1 MGIVIGVDIG
11 GSTTKICGFDS
22 NEQLISPLF
31 VKANDP
37 LASFYGAFGKF
48 TDENKISLEDIE
60 KVMITGVG
68 SSFVTSNSVYGLPT
82 VHVEEFNAIGLGGKF
97 LSNLDNAIVVSMGT
111 GTAIVHINGKKSNY
125 LGGTGMGG
133 GTLIGLS
140 KLLINVESIEHI
152 SSLAQ
157 DGDIS
162 NIDLRIAD
170 ITKKDII
177 PTLPGY
183 TTASNFGRVSDVASN
198 SDIAL
203 GTINLVFETIAMV
216 AIFAARSK
224 NIKDIVLTGNL
235 TRIPQCSKTFSLLSE
250 MFHVNFIIPDNSQY
264 GTVIGAALMA

>member
-22 NEQLISPLF
+22 DKRLISPLF

-48 TDENKISLEDIE
+48 TDENGILLNQID

-68 SSFVTSNSVYGLPT
+68 SSFITSDTVYGLPT
-82 VHVEEFNAIGLGGKF
+82 QHVEEFNAIGLGGKF
-97 LSNLDNAIVVSMGT
+97 LSGLENAIVVSMGT
-111 GTAIVHINGKKSNY
+111 GTAIVHVNHNTTDY

-133 GTLIGLS
+133 GTLLGLS
-140 KLLINVESIEHI
+140 KLMMNVESIDHI
-152 SSLAQ
+152 SALAEE
-157 DGDIS
+157 GDLG

-183 TTASNFGRVSDVASN
+183 TTASNFGKVSDVATN
-198 SDIAL
+198 ADIAL
-203 GTINLVFETIAMV
+203 GTVNLVYETIAMI
-216 AIFAARSK
+216 AIFAARSR
-224 NIKDIVLTGNL
+224 NVKDIVLTGNL
-235 TRIPQCSKTFSLLSE
+235 TRIPLCTKIFSNLSQ
-250 MFHVNFIIPDNSQY
+250 MFHINFIIPDKSQY
-264 GTVIGAALMA
+264 GTVIGAALLA